1 VEVIVQAAVR
11 HNVCIIPIGGGT
23 NVSDALM
30 CPQNEQ
36 RPIISL
42 DLTEMDRILWID
54 EENLTAHVEA
64 GIIGQDL
71 ERRLGESGYTTG
83 HEPDSLEFSSVGGW
97 VATRSSGMK
106 KNIYGNIEDLV
117 VRIRMVTPSGTM
129 ERNFLGPR
137 NSIGPD
143 IQHFMLGSEGRE
155 DPH

>member
-1 VEVIVQAAVR
+1 MVVLLDLMDLADYHTKSVATLRLFKALSNKSKD
-11 HNVCIIPIGGGT
+11 NVVLHLLGGT

-71 ERRLGESGYTTG
+71 ERRVS
-83 HEPDSLEFSSVGGW
+83 
-97 VATRSSGMK
+97 M
-106 KNIYGNIEDLV
+106 
-117 VRIRMVTPSGTM
+117 
-129 ERNFLGPR
+129 
-137 NSIGPD
+137 
-143 IQHFMLGSEGRE
+143 
-155 DPH
+155 